1 MPAVCRGLQALPFES
16 GFLATFSTMRTT
28 KDDGECP
35 NYGKRSESYS
45 ILTVILPLMREDIK
59 L

>member
-45 ILTVILPLMREDIK
+45 ILTVILPLMR
-59 L
+59 